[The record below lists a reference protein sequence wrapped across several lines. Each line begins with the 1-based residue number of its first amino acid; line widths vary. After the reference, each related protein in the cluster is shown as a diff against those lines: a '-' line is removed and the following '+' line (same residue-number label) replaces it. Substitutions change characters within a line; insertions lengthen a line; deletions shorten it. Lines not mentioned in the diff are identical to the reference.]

1 MAKMNWSR
9 TRIESRDARAPR
21 TYKPIKHYKNR
32 QQKQSAPAAAA
43 GAATGTR
50 ACANMCAV

>member
-9 TRIESRDARAPR
+9 THIESRDARAPR